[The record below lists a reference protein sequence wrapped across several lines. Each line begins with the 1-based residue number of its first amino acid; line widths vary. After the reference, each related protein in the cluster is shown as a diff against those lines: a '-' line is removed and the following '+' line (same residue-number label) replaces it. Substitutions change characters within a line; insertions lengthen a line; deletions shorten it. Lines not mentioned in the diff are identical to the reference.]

1 MAKEKITKTHLILSY
16 LAIFGTG
23 TKEEILAWAAAFE
36 GKPFKPTSNFGYF
49 NDPSNSVIQ
58 KGFVYVDQDAKG
70 RKYHYKLTD
79 LGLQKLKDDNVYW
92 LVQTMQGKV

>member
-36 GKPFKPTSNFGYF
+36 GKPFKPTSNGGYF
-49 NDPSNSVIQ
+49 YESGNVIE
-58 KGFVYVDQDAKG
+58 KGFVYVDKNAKG
-70 RKYHYKLTD
+70 RKNHYKLTD